1 MDLVWFYP
9 TFLNLEK
16 ILSYYRHPKTHQEM
30 AINAAPEISILI
42 RPKRR
47 TKNLPNAWD
56 DVLVINTKESP
67 KKRIRSKNNF
77 RNTIRGTSFEL

>member
-1 MDLVWFYP
+1 
-9 TFLNLEK
+9 
-16 ILSYYRHPKTHQEM
+16 M

-56 DVLVINTKESP
+56 DIPIFHSKESP

-77 RNTIRGTSFEL
+77 RNTIRGTPFEL